1 MSKTEKTEPEIPTT
15 DSPVAG
21 GGETILADRVTA
33 LEIGMTHLVT
43 KAEMVEVKEVLKRVV
58 TKDELK
64 DEMAGVR
71 AEIAGVKDELKGE
84 IAGVKDELKGETSG
98 LKADMAEIKEILKHL
113 ATKDDIKILDRVATQ
128 DDIKILDHVAT
139 QEDIKILEHVATKE
153 DIQRQRVWIL
163 SGAIGVVFTLVLIGL
178 GAYRIFVG

>member
-1 MSKTEKTEPEIPTT
+1 MSKTEKTDPEMPTT
-15 DSPVAG
+15 DSPDAG

-43 KAEMVEVKEVLKRVV
+43 KAEMVEVKEVLKHVA
-58 TKDELK
+58 TKDELRDEIAGLK
-64 DEMAGVR
+64 DELKG
-71 AEIAGVKDELKGE
+71 EIAGVKDELKGE
-84 IAGVKDELKGETSG
+84 IAGVKDELKDETSGLKAELKDETSG
-98 LKADMAEIKEILKHL
+98 LKADIAEIKEILKHL
-113 ATKDDIKILDRVATQ
+113 ATK
-128 DDIKILDHVAT
+128 
-139 QEDIKILEHVATKE
+139 EDIQILKHVSTKE

>member
-1 MSKTEKTEPEIPTT
+1 MSKTEKTDPEMPTT
-15 DSPVAG
+15 DSPDAG
-21 GGETILADRVTA
+21 GGETILDKRVTA

-43 KAEMVEVKEVLKRVV
+43 NAEMVEVKEVLKHVA
-58 TKDELK
+58 TKDELR
-64 DEMAGVR
+64 D
-71 AEIAGVKDELKGE
+71 E

-98 LKADMAEIKEILKHL
+98 LKADMAEIKEILKHVVTKDDIKIL
-113 ATKDDIKILDRVATQ
+113 DHVVTKDDIKILDRVATQ

-139 QEDIKILEHVATKE
+139 QDDIKILEHVATKE